1 MSRNLLHV
9 IQERKL
15 QCQGQDTRDQAQ
27 AEGEDDVVD
36 HGGVELLH
44 GSVQQGPGGEPGLD
58 DGDLQEAGH
67 DDVEEW
73 RVVAGEDWELEVV
86 SPEERE
92 AGVIS
97 GDNLLGVVT
106 EGERRPHV
114 GGEAPGES
122 LDTESQDQ
130 QQGGAG
136 AEEVHEVPPASP
148 DHHVATEVEDREQ
161 PREEEVGQRGNGR
174 QESRRHENNEARD
187 DCKSSPES
195 QADNEAENPVAWQ
208 QSEDKITASLHS
220 SLSSPVEHPVRQ
232 EPHRPPAHRD
242 QRRDQELTQEEVK
255 EECEEEAGTQLQ
267 LEEADINTTELS
279 HVKEKLL
286 V

>member
-1 MSRNLLHV
+1 MSQNLLHV

-15 QCQGQDTRDQAQ
+15 QCQAQDTRDQAK
-27 AEGEDDVVD
+27 AEGEDDVVHD
-36 HGGVELLH
+36 AGVELLH
-44 GSVQQGPGGEPGLD
+44 SSVQQGPGGEPALD
-58 DGDLQEAGH
+58 DGDLQDAGD

-73 RVVAGEDWELEVV
+73 RGVAGVDRELEVV

-97 GDNLLGVVT
+97 GNNLLGVVT

-136 AEEVHEVPPASP
+136 AEEVHQVPPASP
-148 DHHVATEVEDREQ
+148 DHHVATEVEDREE
-161 PREEEVGQRGNGR
+161 PREGQVGQRGNGR

-187 DCKSSPES
+187 DCESSSES
-195 QADNEAENPVAWQ
+195 QADNEAENPLAWQ
-208 QSEDKITASLHS
+208 QSEDTVTASPHC
-220 SLSSPVEHPVRQ
+220 SL
-232 EPHRPPAHRD
+232 
-242 QRRDQELTQEEVK
+242 T
-255 EECEEEAGTQLQ
+255 
-267 LEEADINTTELS
+267 
-279 HVKEKLL
+279 
-286 V
+286 